1 MGTRY
6 KGNSREVQS
15 LDAFIKLKRASESIS
30 TRLYPSLQEYGLTES
45 QLGVMEALYHLGS
58 MCQKELGA
66 KILKSTGNITLVID
80 NLEKRNLVQRIRSTE
95 DRRYISI
102 VLTEQGSK
110 LISEFMPLH
119 VKLITNEM
127 SILSKEELDQLQ
139 KICKKIGLQNSDC
152 TS

>member
-6 KGNSREVQS
+6 KGSSREVQS

-30 TRLYPSLQEYGLTES
+30 SRLYPSLQEQGLTES
-45 QLGVMEALYHLGS
+45 QLGVLEALYHLGS
-58 MCQKELGA
+58 MCQKELGV

-80 NLEKRNLVQRIRSTE
+80 NLEKRNFVKRIRSTD

-102 VLTEQGSK
+102 VLTDEGNK
-110 LISEFMPLH
+110 LISEFMPVH
-119 VKLITNEM
+119 VKSITKEL

-139 KICKKIGLQNSDC
+139 KICKKIGLQSSACN
-152 TS
+152 